1 MFAEAAGGPESLAPI
16 PPTLEVSSAP
26 LLSATTS
33 SLGTVSPSA
42 TQGNN
47 DGGKKPSNVGA
58 IVGGVIGGLAV
69 LALIAIGVT
78 HMIFIRKL
86 AVVHAGEDH
95 PNDTKVSTDAPTA
108 EREIPPSQPWLY
120 VRSLTILLGSHSD
133 QYLQGP
139 SDPSTYPTHFDH
151 TQSESYPTIPKSGHY
166 TGVPE
171 P

>member
-108 EREIPPSQPWLY
+108 AREIPPSQPWLY

-133 QYLQGP
+133 QYL
-139 SDPSTYPTHFDH
+139 
-151 TQSESYPTIPKSGHY
+151 
-166 TGVPE
+166 
-171 P
+171 